1 VAGSYHIGAAGCVTT
16 AVDSGD
22 PQTVYLVYQ
31 GGHGDSTGNT
41 GQTLRLAVSTN
52 GGQTFP
58 VEYVLADSL
67 NQIATTICP
76 DVISPAA
83 GQVIV
88 AAVNSMAGNET
99 TSFWVSTFV
108 SGNKGAD
115 IGPTGMEGQCVECPS
130 SGATWLSPSDT
141 NVGSA
146 ETLTDILSDSGN
158 AGPRLGTNGKGM
170 VCMTF
175 LYDGGNSPST
185 IEVQC
190 SANNGMTWT
199 APLSLGAYSAINSG
213 SVYPTVA
220 VSPGGKVAVTWIGVD
235 PTNSFNLVYI
245 ALSTNG
251 GMSFGTPM
259 KYTATEMD
267 NPSNPV
273 VAWETDDILW
283 LSQTLNGSAP
293 SISIDKTCDDGQ
305 TWSGAVMI
313 QSPALQ
319 GTSLIKTSSGMVV
332 GGENE
337 QGPTLDVINLGGF

>member
-1 VAGSYHIGAAGCVTT
+1 MTT